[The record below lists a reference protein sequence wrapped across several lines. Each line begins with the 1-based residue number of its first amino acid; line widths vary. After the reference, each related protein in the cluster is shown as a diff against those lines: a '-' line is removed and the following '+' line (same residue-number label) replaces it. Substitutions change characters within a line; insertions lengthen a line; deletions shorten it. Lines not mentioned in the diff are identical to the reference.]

1 MGLEKS
7 TEEDT
12 GYDYIITQK
21 NLRGWEDNC
30 VIPENFSIIE
40 AT

>member
-12 GYDYIITQK
+12 GYYYIIAQK
-21 NLRGWEDNC
+21 NLRGWKDNC
-30 VIPENFSIIE
+30 LTPENFSIIE
-40 AT
+40 VI

>member
-1 MGLEKS
+1 MDLEKS

-12 GYDYIITQK
+12 GYNYIIAQK

-30 VIPENFSIIE
+30 LIPENSSIIE
-40 AT
+40 AI